1 VEFQTSA
8 VSHARTHVKISTTP
22 REPSESPSKSLP
34 NPNSRLF
41 CNGWRPKPRH
51 DGRQRGGASAPPA
64 RLPARPP
71 GQTGQDGAQARTAAL
86 EVGSTRD
93 TRFCKQ
99 VRAPIRS
106 VTHLWADI
114 VAHATRAT
122 RTPFH
127 DAFSRAFRKSV
138 RCVGQ
143 THSLIGHLEHNS
155 WRPLRQGSLGQPTA
169 ALRPLRACILCFAA
183 RGSFKSSGLTS
194 RLAKVV

>member
-1 VEFQTSA
+1 MLVLMS
-8 VSHARTHVKISTTP
+8 KISTTP

-114 VAHATRAT
+114 VAHANACIK
-122 RTPFH
+122 
-127 DAFSRAFRKSV
+127 DAFRKPV
-138 RCVGQ
+138 LRCVAR

-155 WRPLRQGSLGQPTA
+155 WRRPLRQGSLGQPIDA
-169 ALRPLRACILCFAA
+169 PGAA
-183 RGSFKSSGLTS
+183 RLYPVLRSARLFQAERPDLASCQGSRIFRG
-194 RLAKVV
+194 RAV